1 MPLTDSQ
8 RDELKSLIDRRR
20 EELAAEIRSGYA
32 RSRSDSFGAI
42 AGEAPDSGDE
52 ALASL
57 VADTDNAE
65 TNRDVR
71 ELRELETAVEH
82 IAKGTYGFCED
93 CGDDIPFERLRA
105 YPGAV
110 RCITCQSMHEKTYTR
125 PPEPRL

>member
-8 RDELKSLIDRRR
+8 RDELKNMIDGRR
-20 EELAAEIRSGYA
+20 EALAAEIRSGYA

-42 AGEAPDSGDE
+42 AGEAPDTGDE

-57 VADTDNAE
+57 VADTENAE

-71 ELRELETAVEH
+71 ELRELEAAVQRIEN
-82 IAKGTYGFCED
+82 GTYGSCAE

-105 YPGAV
+105 YPGAI
-110 RCITCQSMHEKTYTR
+110 RCIACQTMHEKTYSH
-125 PPEPRL
+125 PSEPTL

>member
-1 MPLTDSQ
+1 MPLTDSERNQ
-8 RDELKSLIDRRR
+8 LKTLIDKRR

-71 ELRELETAVEH
+71 ELRELDGALER
-82 IAKGTYGFCED
+82 IGSGTYGACAD
-93 CGDDIPFERLRA
+93 CGDDIPVERLRA

-110 RCITCQSMHEKTYTR
+110 RCVACQGVHEKTYSH
-125 PPEPRL
+125 PPEPKL

>member
-8 RDELKSLIDRRR
+8 RDELKGLIDKRR
-20 EELAAEIRSGYA
+20 EALFAEIRSGLA
-32 RSRSDSFGAI
+32 RARDDSFGAI

-52 ALASL
+52 AIAAL

-71 ELRELETAVEH
+71 ELRELEA
-82 IAKGTYGFCED
+82 ALARMADGSYGSCEQ
-93 CGDDIPFERLRA
+93 CRDDIPFERLRA

-110 RCITCQSMHEKTYTR
+110 RCIACQSIHEKTYSH
-125 PPEPRL
+125 PSEPKL